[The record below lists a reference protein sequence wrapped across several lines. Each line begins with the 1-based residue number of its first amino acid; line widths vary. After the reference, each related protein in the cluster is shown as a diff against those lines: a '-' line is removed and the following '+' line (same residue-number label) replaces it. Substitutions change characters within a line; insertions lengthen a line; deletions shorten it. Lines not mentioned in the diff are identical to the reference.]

1 MYTKEEQAIKFVIK
15 ALEGK
20 KRIKEDIDLSF
31 HSISVGIMLKNNNCD
46 ENTVLAGF
54 LHDIIED
61 SDYDYE
67 YIKENFGEIVADYV
81 LNVSEDISIKDFKQ
95 RKRNFM
101 ENLKKCNNNIILI
114 EVADK
119 LHNLLS
125 DYELWKKEGRQALA
139 TLNTTYDMNKWYYLE
154 MRKLF
159 NKKIK
164 DSNLLYRYNKICDMY
179 FSD

>member
-1 MYTKEEQAIKFVIK
+1 MYTKEELAIKVVIK

-31 HSISVGIMLKNNNCD
+31 HSISVGLMLKNNNCD

-61 SDYDYE
+61 SDYDYG
-67 YIKENFGEIVADYV
+67 YIKENFGEVVADYV
-81 LNVSEDISIKDFKQ
+81 LNVSEDMSIKDFKQ
-95 RKRNFM
+95 RKMAFM
-101 ENLKKCNNNIILI
+101 ENLEKCNNNIILM

-125 DYELWKKEGRQALA
+125 DYELWKKEGKKSLA
-139 TLNTTYDMNKWYYLE
+139 TLRTTYDMNKWYYLE

-159 NKKIK
+159 NKKI
-164 DSNLLYRYNKICDMY
+164 NNNALLDRYNEICDMY
-179 FSD
+179 FDD

>member
-20 KRIKEDIDLSF
+20 KRIKEDIALSF
-31 HSISVGIMLKNNNCD
+31 HSISVGVMLKNNNCD

-61 SDYDYE
+61 SDFDYE
-67 YIKENFGEIVADYV
+67 YIKENFGETVADYV
-81 LNVSEDISIKDFKQ
+81 LNVSEDMSITDWKQ
-95 RKRNFM
+95 RKIAFI
-101 ENLKKCNNNIILI
+101 ENLENCDNNIVLI

-125 DYELWKKEGRQALA
+125 DYKLWKKEGKKALA
-139 TLNTTYDMNKWYYLE
+139 TLRTTYDMNKWYYLE
-154 MRKLF
+154 MKELFNRKL
-159 NKKIK
+159 
-164 DSNLLYRYNKICDMY
+164 SNDALLDRYNEICDIY
-179 FSD
+179 FRD